1 MIGIVKAVVSLS
13 GMGLLFGAGLAVAA
27 KVFAVEEDPRVTEV
41 RAALPGANCG
51 ACGFPGCDGLAN
63 AIASGNAPVN
73 ACPVGGAVSASKIA
87 EIMGVAAVDTEKQV
101 ARVTCRGTN
110 CNAFEKFEYVGIQDC
125 KAATLVSGGSKACSY
140 GCLGLGTCV
149 RACQFGAIDIID
161 GVAVI
166 NPEKCT
172 SCGKCASECP
182 KNVIKMVPY
191 EQKVVVDCNSK
202 DFGKDVKVKC
212 TVGCIGCQICV
223 KACPF
228 GAMEFE
234 NNLARIN
241 YEKCTNCMICAEKCP
256 TKAIWADFE
265 NRKKAF
271 IDAEK
276 CIGCTICK
284 KQCPVD
290 AIEGELKAKHTII
303 DGKCI
308 GCGACAKK
316 CPKNA
321 IDMRLLQKTC

>member
-1 MIGIVKAVVSLS
+1 MIGLVKAVASLG

-27 KVFAVEEDPRVTEV
+27 RVFKVEVDPKVDEIRG
-41 RAALPGANCG
+41 ALPGANCG

-63 AIASGNAPVN
+63 AIANGSAPVN
-73 ACPVGGAVSASKIA
+73 ACPVGGAESAEKIA
-87 EIMGVAAVDTEKQV
+87 EIMGVSAGATDKKV
-101 ARVTCRGTN
+101 ARVKCKGTN
-110 CNAFEKFEYVGIQDC
+110 CNAFEKFEYEGINDC
-125 KAATLVSGGSKACSY
+125 KAASLVSGGSKSCSF

-149 RACQFGAIDIID
+149 NVCQFGAIDIID
-161 GVAVI
+161 GIAVI

-172 SCGKCASECP
+172 ACGKCVAECP
-182 KNVIKMVPY
+182 KSVIDMIPY
-191 EQKVVVDCNSK
+191 EQKVAVDCNSK
-202 DFGKDVKVKC
+202 EFGKDVKVKC

-241 YEKCTNCMICAEKCP
+241 YDKCTNCMICAEKCP

-265 NRKKAF
+265 NREKAF
-271 IDAEK
+271 IHEDK

-290 AIEGELKAKHTII
+290 AIEGELKEKHKVIE
-303 DGKCI
+303 DKCI
-308 GCGACAKK
+308 GCGACAAK
-316 CPKNA
+316 CPKKA
-321 IDMRLLQKTC
+321 IEMK

>member
-1 MIGIVKAVVSLS
+1 MNNIVTAVISLS
-13 GMGLLFGAGLAVAA
+13 SMGLLFGAGLAVAA
-27 KVFAVEEDPRVTEV
+27 KVFAVEVDPKVEQIRG
-41 RAALPGANCG
+41 ALPGANCG
-51 ACGFPGCDGLAN
+51 ACGFPGCDGLAS
-63 AIASGNAPVN
+63 AIANGSAPVN
-73 ACPVGGAVSASKIA
+73 GCPVGGAASAEKIA
-87 EIMGVAAVDTEKQV
+87 EIMGVAAGETDKKV
-101 ARVTCRGTN
+101 ARVTCGGTS
-110 CNAFEKFEYVGIQDC
+110 CNAFEKFEYTGIKDC
-125 KAATLVSGGSKACSY
+125 KAAALVSGGSKSCSY

-149 RACQFGAIDIID
+149 SVCQFGAIDIID
-161 GVAVI
+161 GIAVI

-172 SCGKCASECP
+172 ACGKCVSECP
-182 KNVIKMVPY
+182 KAVIKMVPY

-202 DFGKDVKVKC
+202 EFGKDVKVKC

-241 YEKCTNCMICAEKCP
+241 YDKCTNCMICAEKCP

-265 NRKKAF
+265 NREKAF
-271 IDAEK
+271 IDEDK

-290 AIEGELKAKHTII
+290 AIEGELKGKHKVIE
-303 DGKCI
+303 DKCI

-321 IDMRLLQKTC
+321 IELQ

>member
-27 KVFAVEEDPRVTEV
+27 KVFAIEEDPRVIEV

-73 ACPVGGAVSASKIA
+73 ACPVGGAVSAGKIA
-87 EIMGVAAVDTEKQV
+87 AIMGVEAVDTEKQV
-101 ARVTCRGTN
+101 ARIICRGTS

-125 KAATLVSGGSKACSY
+125 KAAALVSGGSKACSY

-172 SCGKCASECP
+172 SCGKCVLECP
-182 KNVIKMVPY
+182 KNVIRMVPY

-271 IDAEK
+271 IDVDK
-276 CIGCTICK
+276 CVGCTICK
-284 KQCPVD
+284 KQCPVN
-290 AIEGELKAKHTII
+290 AIEGEVKAKHTIL
-303 DGKCI
+303 DDKCI

-316 CPKNA
+316 CPKSA
-321 IDMRLLQKTC
+321 IEMR